1 MDQLNFDAA
10 YLVRLRDRDPG
21 TLDHFCGYF
30 HMRIRSFALHNL
42 PNGMANDFVQDV
54 FVAVLTRVDAGEP
67 QDPGKLPA
75 YVYGVA
81 RLLVLR
87 GYRVLGRDK
96 TRVADVD
103 PSLFPDLQDRADIRM
118 IRELNA
124 GLVRRLIG
132 KLSARDRDAIERV
145 FFRDQDRP
153 TAAREMGI
161 TQEGLRVIL
170 CRALKRFRREWDNIQ
185 E

>member
-10 YLVRLRDRDPG
+10 YLVRLRDRHPG
-21 TLDHFCGYF
+21 TLDHFCDYF
-30 HMRIRSFALHNL
+30 HTRIRSYAVHNL
-42 PNGMANDFVQDV
+42 PGGMANDFVQDV

-81 RLLVLR
+81 RMLTLQ
-87 GYRVLGRDK
+87 GYRSLSK
-96 TRVADVD
+96 TRVAEID
-103 PSLFPDLQDRADIRM
+103 PALFPDLQDRADIRM

-132 KLSARDRDAIERV
+132 KLSARDRDAIDRV

-170 CRALKRFRREWDNIQ
+170 CRALKRFRREWDNI
-185 E
+185 EE

>member
-1 MDQLNFDAA
+1 LDHFNFDAA

-21 TLDHFCGYF
+21 TLDHFCDYF
-30 HMRIRSFALHNL
+30 HMRLRSYAVHNL
-42 PNGMANDFVQDV
+42 PSGMANDFVQDL
-54 FVAVLTRVDAGEP
+54 FVTVLTRVDAGEP
-67 QDPGKLPA
+67 QDPCKLPA
-75 YVYGVA
+75 YVYGIA
-81 RLLVLR
+81 RMLALQ
-87 GYRVLGRDK
+87 GYRTINK
-96 TRVADVD
+96 NRVADID

-132 KLSARDRDAIERV
+132 RLSARDRAAIERV
-145 FFRDQDRP
+145 FFREQDRP

-161 TQEGLRVIL
+161 SQECLRTIL